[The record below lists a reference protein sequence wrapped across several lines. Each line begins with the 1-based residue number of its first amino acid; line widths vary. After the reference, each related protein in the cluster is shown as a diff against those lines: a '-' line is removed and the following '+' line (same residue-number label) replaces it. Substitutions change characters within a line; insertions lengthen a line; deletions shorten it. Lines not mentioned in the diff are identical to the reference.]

1 MTYKYIAFDL
11 DGTALRTDLSVSR
24 RLVDACRKA
33 EEKGIIVSI
42 SSGRI
47 FRSTKRYSD
56 MLDIHGPT
64 INCQGAVVTNTVDG
78 STLYSRPLEKDMVY
92 EIVPFLKEESLF
104 PQAMTNMDFY
114 YEFESE
120 WSRSYAKK
128 QTFDGILVEDLRK
141 DLPEM
146 PLKIIGMG
154 EPEKVYDSYLSAKER
169 FGERLEVAISVPT
182 MLEITHPQATKGNAM
197 DWICANYG
205 ITPQEMIAVG
215 DSINDTTMI
224 QYAGLGAVMENGRDE
239 VKAIADI
246 IVPSNDDDGVAW
258 VIEKYLL

>member
-1 MTYKYIAFDL
+1 
-11 DGTALRTDLSVSR
+11 
-24 RLVDACRKA
+24 
-33 EEKGIIVSI
+33 
-42 SSGRI
+42 
-47 FRSTKRYSD
+47 
-56 MLDIHGPT
+56 
-64 INCQGAVVTNTVDG
+64 
-78 STLYSRPLEKDMVY
+78 VY
-92 EIVPFLKEESLF
+92 E
-104 PQAMTNMDFY
+104 
-114 YEFESE
+114 
-120 WSRSYAKK
+120 
-128 QTFDGILVEDLRK
+128 
-141 DLPEM
+141 
-146 PLKIIGMG
+146 
-154 EPEKVYDSYLSAKER
+154 SYLSAKER